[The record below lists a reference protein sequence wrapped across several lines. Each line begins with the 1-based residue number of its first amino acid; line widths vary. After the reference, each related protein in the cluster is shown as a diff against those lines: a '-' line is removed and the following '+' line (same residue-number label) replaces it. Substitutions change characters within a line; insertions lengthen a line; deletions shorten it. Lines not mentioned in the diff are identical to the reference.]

1 MAFDSLRAIEFVRSI
16 DLTGT
21 PLGTSTARATGTRD
35 ILEPA
40 ALDAGGVFD
49 KAKAQAQVVGA
60 GVFSFAQG
68 VTPEVRQAISDSALL
83 AQLHANKSVSA
94 QNQPLEWFA
103 AYFDV
108 LQKIGWIVQESTWN
122 DYTAKGAAVEVH
134 AKILEVMTAALGP
147 SAAALAVIGA
157 TIDALKGMNPRSPWM
172 TIFNRESQK
181 ARIARFQIGLVEHE
195 ENSDVVVSLLAC
207 LIEAHNDITQVLFF
221 KFKNAGA
228 TFRANSGK
236 VSINRPRL
244 SELSPFIVDQIRAYQ
259 TNYLST
265 ILNL

>member
-49 KAKAQAQVVGA
+49 EAKAQAQVVGA

-83 AQLHANKSVSA
+83 AQLLANKNVCA
-94 QNQPLEWFA
+94 QDQPLEWFA

-157 TIDALKGMNPRSPWM
+157 TIDALKGMNPQSPWM
-172 TIFNRESQK
+172 TIFSRESQK
-181 ARIARFQIGLVEHE
+181 ARIARFQIGLVE
-195 ENSDVVVSLLAC
+195 AC